1 MASEIKPLTVSSV
14 PRFPAPIDTSKI
26 KRAPP
31 PPTMIELLETAARA
45 PVEEDVA
52 IGKGLGDKAI
62 AAVAV
67 DAVVKPRKAAVA
79 KPTIYD
85 ADEEKKVAAPRKKLT
100 AAPVAMEAIPPNKVI
115 DALSNELEKEITK
128 DRILVKSAEY
138 MPVTRRGFNQ
148 FILQAYRRYKLPKLP
163 DIPDPDACAK
173 AVSSSEVK
181 SFAYQAFVRDYIQR
195 ASPYRGVLVYHGL
208 GSGKTCTS
216 IAAMEA
222 LYVANPDKPVYVMTP
237 ASLSPN
243 YKGEIMKCGPFIF
256 RTDNFWRWVPVPSM
270 ATMTPEINLLVN
282 VLGVPA
288 FVVKTQKG
296 GWVPDPSRKSNFE
309 SLSGVQQAA
318 IKKQIQEHI
327 EMRFEF
333 IHYNG
338 ITDKK
343 MRMWAC
349 KTPNMFDGATIVID
363 EVHNLVRTINNASL
377 DVFYRDEPRDMAT
390 YIPKFCEVGKKYKI
404 MYLLY
409 RMLCNSVGTKI
420 IALSATPIINFP
432 QEIAILSNILAGD
445 TRMAEV
451 STPGLDR
458 REQILRMLKTHPEVD
473 FCEVV
478 PRTDLGTSTVRFTPV
493 PSGFRKV
500 IDPAT
505 GETRGFVRDERLAA
519 AKEEILR
526 ERNLEAWFTG
536 VAERISA
543 EGIAFGK
550 PTFSSVPRLPDLEK
564 LFRELY
570 IDTERFEV
578 KDAMK
583 LNMMARLSGLI
594 SYYKGGK
601 ADLMAKVTRDEE
613 VYVDMSDLQLKKYTE
628 QRKMEID
635 KELREKKKKPKAG
648 PDYAQVTQSINSTF
662 KIFSRAACNFVFPAD
677 MERPVPADYRDVMK
691 MVGARPGQI
700 GDEPM
705 IDEVAD
711 DGAMKIVDATAP
723 ITDEEIMEADVPAAL
738 ENGNTVVSYE
748 LALAKAVRELRSR
761 AAEFFSKETLPMH
774 SPKFQAILD
783 RLLESNGPALF
794 YSTFKTLEGVGLF
807 GLAMETQ
814 QNYVKFDIVPSG
826 GSWAIAPETLAAGP
840 GRNRYITYTGDEDRA
855 KRNILL
861 AIFNGKWRSMPAALA
876 TQVQELTGASNNQKG
891 EIAKVFMITQ
901 SGAEGISL
909 ANVRQV
915 HIMEPYWNY
924 VRLDQVKGRAIRI
937 CSHMD
942 LPVEERTVD
951 VFTYI
956 SKFAES
962 QLKDRKVDE
971 TLLNFDGSKTTDQTI
986 LEILNVKKKL
996 ADSIMDVM
1004 KKSAV
1009 DCSLNATENGGY
1021 SCYIY
1026 DKLSTDYLFHP
1037 VAEIDAASSAE
1048 VRAIKE

>member
-1 MASEIKPLTVSSV
+1 MASEIKPLTVSSI
-14 PRFPAPIDTSKI
+14 PRFPAPIVTSKI
-26 KRAPP
+26 KRAPA
-31 PPTMIELLETAARA
+31 PPTMIELLETSARA
-45 PVEEDVA
+45 PTEEDVI
-52 IGKGLGDKAI
+52 IGDGVGDKAI
-62 AAVAV
+62 AAVAL
-67 DAVVKPRKAAVA
+67 DVVKPPRAAV
-79 KPTIYD
+79 KPTIDDIY
-85 ADEEKKVAAPRKKLT
+85 AEVEAERRPKKKPT
-100 AAPVAMEAIPPNKVI
+100 AAYKPAPVVKENKVI
-115 DALSNELEKEITK
+115 DALSEELEKEITK

-173 AVSSSEVK
+173 AASSSEVK

-216 IAAMEA
+216 IASMEA
-222 LYVANPDKPVYVMTP
+222 LYVSNPDKPIYVMTP

-270 ATMTPEINLLVN
+270 ATMTPELNLLVN
-282 VLGVPA
+282 VLKIPA

-309 SLSGVQQAA
+309 SLTNVQQAA

-338 ITDKK
+338 ITEKK
-343 MRMWAC
+343 MRYWAC

-445 TRMAEV
+445 ARMAEV
-451 STPGLDR
+451 STPGLER
-458 REQILRMLKTHPEVD
+458 REQIMRMLKTHPYVD

-500 IDPAT
+500 VDPTT
-505 GETRGFVRDERLAA
+505 GETRGFVRDETLATG
-519 AKEEILR
+519 KEEILR
-526 ERNLEAWFTG
+526 ERNLETWFTD

-564 LFRELY
+564 QFRELY

-601 ADLMAKVTRDEE
+601 ADLMAKVTSDEV

-635 KELREKKKKPKAG
+635 KELREKKRKPKLG

-662 KIFSRAACNFVFPAD
+662 KIFSRAMCNFAFPAD

-691 MVGARPGQI
+691 MVGAKIGQV

-711 DGAMKIVDATAP
+711 DGELKIVDADAP
-723 ITDEEIMEADVPAAL
+723 ITDEEAVAEAEVPAAL

-748 LALAKAVRELRSR
+748 AALAKAVRELRAR
-761 AAEFFSKETLPMH
+761 AAEFFTKETLATH

-783 RLLESNGPALF
+783 RLSESKGPALF

-807 GLAMETQ
+807 GLALETQ

-826 GSWAIAPETLAAGP
+826 GSWTISPETLAAGP

-876 TQVQELTGASNNQKG
+876 AQVQELTGVSNNQKG

-915 HIMEPYWNY
+915 HLMEPYWNY

-956 SKFAES
+956 SKFSDA

-971 TLLNFDGSKTTDQTI
+971 TLLNFDGGKTTDQSI
-986 LEILNVKKKL
+986 MEILGAKKKL

-1004 KKSAV
+1004 KRSAV
-1009 DCSLNATENGGY
+1009 DCSLNSTENGGY
-1021 SCYIY
+1021 TCYIF
-1026 DKLSTDYLFHP
+1026 DKLSPDFLFHP

-1048 VRAIKE
+1048 IRAAKE